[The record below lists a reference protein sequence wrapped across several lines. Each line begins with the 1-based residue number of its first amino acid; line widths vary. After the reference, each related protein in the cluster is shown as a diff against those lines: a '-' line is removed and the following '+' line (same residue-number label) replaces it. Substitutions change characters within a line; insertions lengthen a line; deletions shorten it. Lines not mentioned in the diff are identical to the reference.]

1 MNQTSVASAAVQIM
15 PVHGLPEVR
24 PGDDLARLL
33 LHALEQQGLELR
45 DHDIVVVAQKIVSK
59 AEGRLVRLDEVEP
72 SPFARTLAAT
82 YGRDARLIEVVL
94 RESRRVVRMDRGIL
108 IVETHHGFVC
118 ANAGVDL
125 SNVAGGAVA
134 ALLPVDPDASAAR
147 LRAAL
152 VDATGL
158 DLAVII
164 SDTFGRPWR
173 LGLTNVAIGIAGL
186 DPFRSYV
193 GRRDRAGYPLR
204 VSVLALADEV
214 AGAAEL
220 VMGKTEGVP
229 VAIVRGVAYT
239 PSAEGT
245 ARAIVRPAE
254 HDLFR

>member
-1 MNQTSVASAAVQIM
+1 VNQSSGTSVGVQIT

-33 LHALEQQGLELR
+33 LDALERQGLELR
-45 DHDIVVVAQKIVSK
+45 ERDIVVVAQKIVSK

-72 SPFARTLAAT
+72 STFARTLAAA

-134 ALLPVDPDASAAR
+134 ALLPVDPDASAAC

-152 VDATGL
+152 FDATGL

-173 LGLTNVAIGIAGL
+173 LGLTNIAIGIAGL

-193 GRRDRAGYPLR
+193 GRYDRAGYPLR

-239 PSAEGT
+239 PSEQGT
-245 ARAIVRPAE
+245 ARALVRPAE
-254 HDLFR
+254 QDLFR